1 MLKPWLRT
9 LVATAALL
17 FTAVVAGYAD
27 NHSQN
32 ARTADVGFIE
42 IDQDITLRRMIVH
55 NPSPKGTVL
64 FLHGFPETLYV
75 WKDISIA
82 LGDEYEVH
90 SFDWPGY
97 GKSSRPAVE
106 KFSYAPKS
114 YADVLKAYIEKAGID
129 QLHLTI
135 YATDIGA
142 LPALLLAL
150 DEPSIAKSIIVGD
163 FAPFNR
169 PAYMFES
176 LQNLK
181 AEPAASKT
189 RAYMNKTSAEILA
202 NAYRRDLPKEQ
213 QFDLKVDVNYD
224 MIRSW
229 GHGDLTSAD
238 AFYYYYSNFTR
249 DQEYF
254 EANLDKLRTP
264 VKVIWGERD
273 FYIEKEMGREFA
285 AKTGAKFDVL
295 PGVGHYPHLQIPEQ
309 TIREVR
315 ASFR

>member
-1 MLKPWLRT
+1 MLKPWLRK
-9 LVATAALL
+9 LVATVAVLL
-17 FTAVVAGYAD
+17 NIIVAGYAD
-27 NHSQN
+27 NPSTK
-32 ARTADVGFIE
+32 APTADVGFIE
-42 IDQDITLRRMIVH
+42 IDEDITLRRMVVH

-75 WKDISIA
+75 WKDISTA
-82 LGDEYEVH
+82 LGDEYEIH
-90 SFDWPGY
+90 AFDWPGY

-129 QLHLTI
+129 QSHLTI

-142 LPALLLAL
+142 LPVLLLAL

-181 AEPAASKT
+181 AEPSASKT
-189 RAYMNKTSAEILA
+189 RAYMNKTSAEILT

-213 QFDLKVDVNYD
+213 QFDLKADVNED

-229 GHGDLTSAD
+229 DNGNLTSAD
-238 AFYYYYSNFTR
+238 AFYYYYANFTR

-254 EANLDKLRTP
+254 EANLDKLVPLIQPFSTM
-264 VKVIWGERD
+264 IA
-273 FYIEKEMGREFA
+273 FA
-285 AKTGAKFDVL
+285 DALCRQGKQQSD
-295 PGVGHYPHLQIPEQ
+295 Y
-309 TIREVR
+309 
-315 ASFR
+315 